1 MIYLSLFTKL
11 SKEEWDALTDYE
23 KKSIRAKH
31 YVEEEILLDVEWVMA
46 YKEWLENGQVGP
58 EPQPN
63 FDYMK
68 TQFDGCD
75 VFNAFMKGIQFGEDL
90 VNNSY
95 SK

>member
-11 SKEEWDALTDYE
+11 SKEEWDALPDYE
-23 KKSIRAKH
+23 KKRIRAKH
-31 YVEEEILLDVEWVMA
+31 YVEDEIFMDIEWVMA

-58 EPQPN
+58 EPQPH
-63 FDYMK
+63 FDYMER
-68 TQFDGCD
+68 QFDGCD
-75 VFNAFMKGIQFGEDL
+75 VLNAFMKGIQFGEDL